1 MFSYLLRSVIPPLG
15 RIQKELPPQFLSLNS
30 RNCRKTSYQIM
41 YFDQTEA
48 TVRYFILHRLCPI
61 FGFAYKNI
69 TMIIRSRILGK
80 TRHRYCENKA
90 VEIER
95 KNTRKLTTAMI
106 CECRFC
112 SYPVS
117 SGKKKCGV
125 LQKLLMGIVQ
135 LRVHADT

>member
-1 MFSYLLRSVIPPLG
+1 
-15 RIQKELPPQFLSLNS
+15 
-30 RNCRKTSYQIM
+30 M

-112 SYPVS
+112 FYPVS

-125 LQKLLMGIVQ
+125 LQKLVMDKVQ
-135 LRVHADT
+135 LPVHTEDT